1 VVLTLARLLTCVTVG
16 VASVTPVHA
25 GAADLKARSI
35 EAYDKHAA
43 TATRDF
49 VARAQKLATAPRCDG
64 VMTARA
70 GSGDG
75 ILTVPDGLIHH
86 WVGTA
91 FVKGATLRQVSAVA
105 RDYPSYAKVYESVR
119 SARVISQQGDDYEVL
134 IRLKEGVG
142 SITAVLD
149 VRSAVKYRPAGSSA
163 IVATSQS
170 EEIRQVEND
179 GRPDEKILPAGR
191 DDGYLW
197 RAHTFTYFV
206 EQEGGVFVVMETLG
220 LSRRFPFGTAWFIE
234 PIARRLGRKSVEG
247 SLGEFLTA
255 IRRTA
260 GLPAVRSS
268 CN

>member
-1 VVLTLARLLTCVTVG
+1 MLGRLVACVTVG
-16 VASVTPVHA
+16 VASVASVQA
-25 GAADLKARSI
+25 GAADLKPASVA
-35 EAYDKHAA
+35 AYDQHAA
-43 TATRDF
+43 AATRDF
-49 VARAQKLATAPRCDG
+49 VARAQKLAAGRRCDG
-64 VMTARA
+64 VMGARA

-119 SARVISQQGDDYEVL
+119 SAKVISQQGDDYEVL

-149 VRSAVKYRPAGSSA
+149 IRSTVKYHRPSGSGA

-170 EEIRQVEND
+170 QEIRQIENE
-179 GRPDEKILPAGR
+179 GRPNERTLPAGR

-206 EQEGGVFVVMETLG
+206 EEEGGVFIVMETLG
-220 LSRRFPFGTAWFIE
+220 LSRRFPFGTAWIVE